1 MCDWSLLTHKKLFG
15 QDSHLQDDVNNDHED
30 DQNHK
35 NYKNY
40 QVDHDGDNDNGDY
53 AAAFN
58 MMIQP
63 EIGFKLFINGMTSM
77 FGKEF
82 MFQIQGLSDQDIW
95 VSGQPGEKVNIQISR
110 QRKTK
115 DSFI

>member
-1 MCDWSLLTHKKLFG
+1 MCDWSELTHKKLFG
-15 QDSHLQDDVNNDHED
+15 QDSHLQDDLSDDHED
-30 DQNHK
+30 YQ

-58 MMIQP
+58 MMNQP
-63 EIGFKLFINGMTSM
+63 ENRSKLFMNDMTSM

-95 VSGQPGEKVNIQISR
+95 VNGQPGEKVNIQISR
-110 QRKTK
+110 QRKIT
-115 DSFI
+115 DSFV